1 MGGSRTSLAKLGKN
15 NNCSALNNDDRDGI
29 LVKKNFSASVQCLTQ
44 NNNTHGIANA
54 LTNGITN
61 GGGGGGGLNMQGLN
75 SGGSR
80 VNISNILN
88 SGQTSLNSHLFYTKN
103 SPAPL
108 VRGPGMNPKYRLIND

>member
-15 NNCSALNNDDRDGI
+15 NSSALHNDDRDGI

-61 GGGGGGGLNMQGLN
+61 GGGGGLNMQGLN

-88 SGQTSLNSHLFYTKN
+88 SGQTSLNAHLFYTKN